1 LAPEETPAGQV
12 WTAHPVFPKKKK
24 KKENDE
30 RETLSKTRR
39 ASRPKALLI
48 LRIRGEIRPRDQKWG
63 QIWPGSRKG
72 KTEHC
77 HSMYIPLAIA
87 YS

>member
-1 LAPEETPAGQV
+1 
-12 WTAHPVFPKKKK
+12 VFPKKKK
-24 KKENDE
+24 KDDE